1 MNLGLK
7 PHTLFYRHEFKKL
20 KQSSVC
26 EITVISVLLCNR
38 FWTVFH
44 NFLYLRTLSMSKVK
58 YRFNTKSLTYE
69 KVRITFKQR
78 FWQFISYLATGIVF
92 ATLTIFLSRQFLPSP
107 GDKRR
112 EREIEALQLQYDLLH
127 KKMNQA
133 EQVLKDLE
141 DRDDNI
147 YRAIF
152 ESEPLPKSM
161 RYGGSGGSDKYSAFD
176 SYENADLLRVATDRM
191 DRITKRLYIQSKSFD
206 EVVQL
211 AKSKEK
217 LIASIPAIMPINQDA
232 LAHAVTSGFGWRTH
246 PIYKTQE
253 FHAGMDFSA
262 EQGTPIY
269 ATGDGVVARADN
281 LAQGY
286 GNHVVI
292 DHGFGYHTLYGHMS
306 KIKAR
311 AGEKVSRGQL
321 IGYVGSTGLSTAPH
335 IHYEVIK
342 NGEKVNPI
350 NYYYNDLSPE
360 QYQLLV
366 EISNKASQSFD

>member
-1 MNLGLK
+1 
-7 PHTLFYRHEFKKL
+7 
-20 KQSSVC
+20 
-26 EITVISVLLCNR
+26 
-38 FWTVFH
+38 
-44 NFLYLRTLSMSKVK
+44 MSKVRYK
-58 YRFNTKSLTYE
+58 FNTKSLTYE
-69 KVRITFKQR
+69 KVRVTFRQR
-78 FWQFISYLATGIVF
+78 FWQFLSYIATGLVF
-92 ATLTIFLSRQFLPSP
+92 ATITIVLARQFLPSP
-107 GDKRR
+107 TEKKGK
-112 EREIEALQLQYDLLH
+112 REIEALKLQYELLN

-152 ESEPLPKSM
+152 ESDPLPKSM
-161 RYGGSGGSDKYSAFD
+161 RYGGSGGSDKYSLFD
-176 SYENADLLRVATDRM
+176 SYDNADLLKSATERM
-191 DRITKRLYIQSKSFD
+191 DRLSKQIYVQSKSFD
-206 EVVQL
+206 EVVNL

-217 LIASIPAIMPINQDA
+217 LVASIPAIMPINQKD

-246 PIYKTQE
+246 PIYKTME
-253 FHAGMDFSA
+253 FHPGMDFSA

-269 ATGDGVVARADN
+269 ATGDGLVDRADN

-286 GNHVVI
+286 GNHVVVN
-292 DHGFGYHTLYGHMS
+292 HGFGYQTLYGHMS
-306 KIKAR
+306 RIAVKAGQKIM
-311 AGEKVSRGQL
+311 RGQL

-366 EISNKASQSFD
+366 ELSKKASQSFD

>member
-1 MNLGLK
+1 
-7 PHTLFYRHEFKKL
+7 
-20 KQSSVC
+20 
-26 EITVISVLLCNR
+26 
-38 FWTVFH
+38 
-44 NFLYLRTLSMSKVK
+44 MSKVK

-69 KVRITFKQR
+69 KVRTTFVER
-78 FWQFISYLATGIVF
+78 FWQFLSYIATGLVF

-107 GDKRR
+107 TEKKKN
-112 EREIEALQLQYDLLH
+112 REIEALQLQYDLLH
-127 KKMNQA
+127 KKMDQA
-133 EQVLKDLE
+133 ELVLKDLE

-161 RYGGSGGSDKYSAFD
+161 RYGGSGGSDKYSIFD
-176 SYENADLLRVATDRM
+176 TYDNTDLLKTTTERM
-191 DRITKRLYIQSKSFD
+191 DRISKQIYVQSKSFD
-206 EVVQL
+206 EVVNL

-217 LIASIPAIMPINQDA
+217 LIASIPAIMPINQKD
-232 LAHAVTSGFGWRTH
+232 LSHAVTSGFGWRTH
-246 PIYKTQE
+246 PIYKTME
-253 FHAGMDFSA
+253 FHPGMDFSA

-269 ATGDGVVARADN
+269 ATGDGVVQQADN

-292 DHGFGYHTLYGHMS
+292 NHGFGYQTLYGHMS
-306 KIKAR
+306 RIKAI
-311 AGEKVSRGQL
+311 AGQKVSRGQL

-366 EISNKASQSFD
+366 ELSKKASQSFD